1 MNILFLH
8 SSSGLYGA
16 SKIMVETIQ
25 VLDKELGKVVVCL
38 PDEGDLRKA
47 LEDVGAEVI
56 VMPLGIL
63 RRKYFNPLGLL
74 NRLYFLLLAAWKIR
88 KLVRKH
94 KIDIVYSNT
103 TAVLAGAIATR
114 FSKVKHLLHIH
125 EIIEKPRFFSKFIA
139 WIIKKWSDKSIVV
152 SNAVKKHWDG
162 VKGGDDGIIKV
173 VHNGIIGDRFATGVR
188 SKVRDEIG
196 IEENTLLVGMIG
208 RVHYWKGQSYF
219 LDLAKEIKD
228 KRNDV
233 KFLMVGDAFPGYE
246 YLYDEINEKIE
257 QLGLTDNVIQMRFRR
272 DIPDIMAALD
282 IFVLPS
288 ILPDP
293 FPTVILES
301 MHASRPIV
309 ATAQGGAL
317 EMIEHNVTGYHV
329 PIGNSKEAIG
339 IFESLLKD
347 KEKREQFGQAG
358 KERVTKEFS
367 VDKYTRRMREELTSL
382 IRPKA

>member
-1 MNILFLH
+1 
-8 SSSGLYGA
+8 
-16 SKIMVETIQ
+16 MVETIQ
-25 VLDKELGKVVVCL
+25 VLDKDLGKVIVCL
-38 PDEGDLRKA
+38 PEEGELRQA
-47 LEDVGAEVI
+47 LEKVGAEVI

-63 RRKYFNPLGLL
+63 RRKYFNPLGLI
-74 NRLYFLLLAAWKIR
+74 NRLYFLLVAVMKIR
-88 KLVRKH
+88 SIVKKN

-103 TAVLAGAIATR
+103 TAVLAGALATR
-114 FSKVKHLLHIH
+114 FSKAKHLLHIH

-139 WIIKKWSDKSIVV
+139 WIIKNWSDKSIVV

-162 VKGGDDGIIKV
+162 INGGDDGIIKV
-173 VHNGIIGDRFATGVR
+173 VHNGIIGDAFGAGNRH
-188 SKVRDEIG
+188 KVRKEIG
-196 IEENTLLVGMIG
+196 LSDDTLLVGMIG
-208 RVHYWKGQSYF
+208 RVHYWKGQSYY

-228 KRNDV
+228 KHNKV

-246 YLYDEINEKIE
+246 YLYDEINEKIAKY
-257 QLGLTDNVIQMRFRR
+257 GLEEHVIQMRFRR

-282 IFVLPS
+282 IFILPS

-301 MHASRPIV
+301 MHASKPIV

-317 EMIEHNVTGYHV
+317 EMIENNVTGYHI
-329 PIGNSKEAIG
+329 PIENSKEGIQ

-347 KEKREQFGQAG
+347 ESKRNQFGKAG
-358 KERVTKEFS
+358 KARVMKEFS

-382 IRPKA
+382 VAS